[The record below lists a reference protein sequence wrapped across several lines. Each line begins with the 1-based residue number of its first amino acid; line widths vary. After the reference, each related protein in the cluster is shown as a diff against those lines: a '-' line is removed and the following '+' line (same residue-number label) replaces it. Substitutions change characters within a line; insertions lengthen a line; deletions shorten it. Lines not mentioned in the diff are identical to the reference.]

1 MSLRQ
6 GKVPIPFSFSRS
18 KQTMS
23 FLKREKRI
31 CFYVYLETIF
41 WWHALLWEH
50 MQDPLLKPLICK
62 TFTTKEKT
70 IHTCLSKKKER
81 KYIIYVY
88 AYTHFYWHPFSLRAH
103 VIPLLETPFYS
114 KPSIPMFCGIV
125 IFCGIL
131 SVPRTIVLYMNNVMP
146 WRERRIYIQTSHTIL
161 IMSYHY
167 QKYNHLSLFWFVYK

>member
-62 TFTTKEKT
+62 TFTTKEKNYTYMSFKEERKEVYYICICIYSFLLTSFFFESTCNTPSWNPVLFKT
-70 IHTCLSKKKER
+70 IHTNVLWDCDILWNIVSPT
-81 KYIIYVY
+81 YHCSVY
-88 AYTHFYWHPFSLRAH
+88 
-103 VIPLLETPFYS
+103 E
-114 KPSIPMFCGIV
+114 
-125 IFCGIL
+125 
-131 SVPRTIVLYMNNVMP
+131 
-146 WRERRIYIQTSHTIL
+146 
-161 IMSYHY
+161 
-167 QKYNHLSLFWFVYK
+167 